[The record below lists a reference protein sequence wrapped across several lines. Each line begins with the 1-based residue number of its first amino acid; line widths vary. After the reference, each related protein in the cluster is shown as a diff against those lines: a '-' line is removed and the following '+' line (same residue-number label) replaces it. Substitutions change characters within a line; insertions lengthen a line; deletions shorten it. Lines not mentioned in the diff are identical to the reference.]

1 MKETSIGALI
11 ESEVRRQ
18 GLSITEFADKIGSQR
33 NNVYNIFKR
42 SSMDLL
48 LLKKISEVLKHN
60 FFKEIAEDLD
70 IVEEK
75 ELTSAEERKSK
86 AYAELLECV
95 PIALRPLE
103 RDTALVI
110 PEPIPDMDFLP
121 DICLMNYY
129 ITFTLDEYL
138 KERIKESELLI
149 CKTITNKSGQI
160 IEVITNR
167 LFGTTSINI
176 KVEHRTQEEWN
187 DVMKFA
193 FNVHD
198 KYYSNE
204 RFNR

>member
-18 GLSITEFADKIGSQR
+18 ELSITEFADMIGSQR

-103 RDTALVI
+103 RYTALVI

-167 LFGTTSINI
+167 QFGTTSINI

-198 KYYSNE
+198 KYYINE